1 MQIFSKEVSKN
12 ILKLLTSAGKIS
24 ETDFEIYREE
34 GDPLVSLI
42 DAKVISEQELIQGLS
57 TLYKLTIESN
67 FKVDEIDDKAL
78 KSIPSTQI
86 IKFKAIPYKY
96 SGKELICLAADPSNV
111 VSSGQISAL
120 TGKKSVIK
128 LITISQYKSLLE
140 KLTEQI
146 ASEEVAPEVKISN
159 KNKAPTQPV
168 KKVEKEKE
176 VKFDAEDPTQVKLFV
191 DKILTTSAKLDT
203 SDIHLEIYQH
213 GARVRF
219 RINGVLEIM
228 PEFSD
233 YLNAHF
239 NACVARLKLM
249 AGCDISERRLAQD
262 GALNFTYLDESID
275 VRFSSLPTKFGE
287 SIVMR
292 LLRGEATL
300 ELDQIGFLPNDYDI
314 LSHAINSPQGM
325 VLVTGPTGSGKTT
338 TLYACL
344 QAINKP
350 EKNIMT
356 AEDPIEYTLDGVRQ
370 SQAREDI
377 GLSFSNILR
386 AFLRQDPEV
395 ILVGEIRDKET
406 ADIAIK
412 AALTGHLL
420 LSTLHTN
427 SAIATIQRLGNMG
440 IPNFMLATALSVIV
454 AQRLARKN
462 CQKCLVDDEV
472 DKKTLDFIGFDS
484 HEQDSLK
491 PKKGKGCPE
500 CGGTGYKGRQ
510 GIYEVL
516 NMNSA
521 IESIILRGDFQL
533 SEIESAARENGFKTM
548 QDVGKKYISEGV
560 ISAEEYQRVLS
571 E

>member
-1 MQIFSKEVSKN
+1 MQLFSNEVSLT
-12 ILKLLTSAGKIS
+12 ILKLLNGAGKLS
-24 ETDFEIYREE
+24 NEE
-34 GDPLVSLI
+34 VELYKDEKDPLSALI
-42 DAKVISEQELIQGLS
+42 EKKVVSEQELVQGLS
-57 TLYKLTIESN
+57 SIYKTPIFQEFNL
-67 FKVDEIDDKAL
+67 DKADEKAMSVIPAKQLIKL
-78 KSIPSTQI
+78 KV
-86 IKFKAIPYKY
+86 IPYSFEK
-96 SGKELICLAADPSNV
+96 SQLLVLLVDPSNS
-111 VSSGQISAL
+111 VSVGQISAL
-120 TGKKSVIK
+120 SGRKSIVK
-128 LITISQYKSLLE
+128 LVTISQYQALLD
-140 KLTEQI
+140 KITDQIPEQE
-146 ASEEVAPEVKISN
+146 AEVKQVEVKKNTSGSRRSTRKKEEV
-159 KNKAPTQPV
+159 
-168 KKVEKEKE
+168 
-176 VKFDAEDPTQVKLFV
+176 FDTEDASQVRTFV
-191 DKILTTSAKLDT
+191 NSILQTAAKLDA
-203 SDIHLEIYQH
+203 SDIHIEIYQH

-219 RINGVLEIM
+219 RMNGILEIM
-228 PEFSD
+228 TKFNE

-249 AGCDISERRLAQD
+249 GDCDISERRLAQD
-262 GALNFTYLDESID
+262 GALNFSFGSESID

-300 ELDQIGFLPNDYDI
+300 ELDQIGFLEHDYDI
-314 LSHAINSPQGM
+314 LTKAITSPQGM

-344 QAINKP
+344 QSINTP

-386 AFLRQDPEV
+386 AFLRQDPEI

-472 DKKTLDFIGFDS
+472 DQKTLDYIGFESYD
-484 HEQDSLK
+484 QDNLK
-491 PKKGKGCPE
+491 PKKGKGCPA
-500 CGGTGYKGRQ
+500 CGGSGYKGRQ

-516 NMNSA
+516 NMDSN
-521 IESIILRGDFQL
+521 IEGIILEGNFQL
-533 SEIESAARENGFKTM
+533 SDIENMARQNGFKTM
-548 QDVGKKYISEGV
+548 QDVGRDYITKGL
-560 ISAEEYQRVLS
+560 ISIEEYQRVLS

>member
-1 MQIFSKEVSKN
+1 MIIFSKEVSKN
-12 ILKLLTSAGKIS
+12 ILKLLASAGKIS
-24 ETDFEIYREE
+24 DTDFEIYRSED
-34 GDPLVSLI
+34 DPLVSLVENKI
-42 DAKVISEQELIQGLS
+42 ITEQELTQGLS
-57 TLYKLTIESN
+57 SLYKVSIETN
-67 FKVDEIDDKAL
+67 FSIDKTDEAAF
-78 KSIPSTQI
+78 KSIPTSQI
-86 IKFKAIPYKY
+86 IKFKAVPYQFN
-96 SGKELICLAADPSNV
+96 GKELISLVADPSNV

-120 TGKKSVIK
+120 TGKKS
-128 LITISQYKSLLE
+128 TIRLVTVSQYRLLLD
-140 KLTEQI
+140 KLTEKL
-146 ASEEVAPEVKISN
+146 ATEEAPSVTLT
-159 KNKAPTQPV
+159 P
-168 KKVEKEKE
+168 KKVEKKDKQKPEKRTEKE
-176 VKFDAEDPTQVKLFV
+176 VKFDSEDPTQVKLFV
-191 DKILTTSAKLDT
+191 DKILTTSAKLDA

-213 GARVRF
+213 GARVRY
-219 RINGVLEIM
+219 RINGVLNIM
-228 PEFSD
+228 HEFTE

-262 GALNFTYLDESID
+262 GALNFTYIDESID

-300 ELDQIGFLPNDYDI
+300 ELDQIGFLPKDYDI
-314 LSHAINSPQGM
+314 LTNAINSPQGM

-344 QAINKP
+344 QSINKP

-462 CQKCLVDDEV
+462 CQKCLVDDKV
-472 DKKTLDFIGFDS
+472 DKKALDFIGFDEF
-484 HEQDSLK
+484 EQDNLK
-491 PKKGKGCPE
+491 PKKGKGCDA

-516 NMNSA
+516 HMSDE
-521 IESIILRGDFQL
+521 IETIILRGNFQL
-533 SEIESAARENGFKTM
+533 SEIETAARQHGFETM
-548 QDVGKKYISEGV
+548 QDIGKRYIAEGV